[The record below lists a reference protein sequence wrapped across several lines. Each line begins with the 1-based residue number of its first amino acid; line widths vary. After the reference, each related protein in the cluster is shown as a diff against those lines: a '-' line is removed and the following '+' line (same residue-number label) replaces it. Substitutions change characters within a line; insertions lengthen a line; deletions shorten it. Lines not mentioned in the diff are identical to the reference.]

1 MCHIAWNRRKTFLH
15 RLAAVML
22 ILAVVGVFGYCP
34 AGLAAKFQQKR
45 FPSAEA
51 AVQAVVDAMKN
62 HDEKALLDILGP
74 DGKLLI
80 SSGDEVADRTG
91 RERFVAAFEE
101 KHRFRKEG
109 ARKMILEVGKND
121 WPLPVPIVH
130 GKGGWRLD
138 VRAGMNEIL
147 NRRIG
152 RNELDAIQVCL
163 AFVDAQHEY
172 AEKDRD
178 GDGILEYAEKF
189 VSDPGKQDGLF
200 WDAEEWQEMSP
211 LGPFAA
217 AAHKEGYTGREPG
230 GNPAPYH
237 GYFFKILKS
246 QGKHAPGGEYD
257 YVINGNMMAGFA
269 IVAYPA
275 VYGGSGIMTFMV
287 NHDGYVY
294 EKDLGKNTESIVKQM
309 KRFDP
314 DRTWRRLD

>member
-1 MCHIAWNRRKTFLH
+1 MYHIAWNIRKTSLH

-101 KHRFRKEG
+101 KHRLRKEG

-163 AFVDAQHEY
+163 AFVDAQP
-172 AEKDRD
+172 R
-178 GDGILEYAEKF
+178 
-189 VSDPGKQDGLF
+189 VCGKKTETVTGSWNTREICERSWKTGWPLSGMQRNGRKL
-200 WDAEEWQEMSP
+200 SP

-217 AAHKEGYTGREPG
+217 AAHKEGYTGRNLE

-237 GYFFKILKS
+237 GYFFKITQVS
-246 QGKHAPGGEYD
+246 GKACPWRRIRLRD
-257 YVINGNMMAGFA
+257 QRQ
-269 IVAYPA
+269 
-275 VYGGSGIMTFMV
+275 
-287 NHDGYVY
+287 HDGRLCHCCLPGCIWRVRHH
-294 EKDLGKNTESIVKQM
+294 DLHGESRWVTFT
-309 KRFDP
+309 KRTSERIRNP
-314 DRTWRRLD
+314 L